1 MTSNQV
7 WTNPDGERSVFAA
20 DSTAAVRAAGLWRAA
35 VLLLLLKDFWVEF
48 LQKKTAIAYICG
60 QGRDDVHVL
69 RVSVCLKVAYH
80 HGDSFAVAH
89 KVHVGLPAVSLHDLS
104 SGTRVVHGVS
114 RHQVLTIRRPGQT
127 QDVGCPATLRHKTKQ
142 QKCTQ
147 AINGESVLDIQ
158 IRKIETSTWIKL
170 NA

>member
-1 MTSNQV
+1 MCKQ
-7 WTNPDGERSVFAA
+7 
-20 DSTAAVRAAGLWRAA
+20 
-35 VLLLLLKDFWVEF
+35 
-48 LQKKTAIAYICG
+48 G
-60 QGRDDVHVL
+60 QIDQVHVL
-69 RVSVCLKVAYH
+69 RVSMCLEVAYH

-104 SGTRVVHGVS
+104 GGTRVVHGVR

-127 QDVGCPATLRHKTKQ
+127 QDVGRPATLRRKTKVKRK

-147 AINGESVLDIQ
+147 ALNGESVLDIQ
-158 IRKIETSTWIKL
+158 KNMQRV